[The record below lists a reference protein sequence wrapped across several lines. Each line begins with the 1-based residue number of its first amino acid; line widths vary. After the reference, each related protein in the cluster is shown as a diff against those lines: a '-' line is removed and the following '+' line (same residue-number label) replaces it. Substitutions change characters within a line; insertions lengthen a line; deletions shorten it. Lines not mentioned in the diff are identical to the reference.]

1 MNIVK
6 VETKKDLKRF
16 IDFRYNL
23 YRNSKCDV
31 PHLFTDEIDTLSK
44 DKNPA
49 FDFCEAEYFM
59 AMQDGKIVGRIAGII
74 NHKANEK
81 WQTKTVRFGWLE
93 FIDDEMVSSALLNA
107 VIEWGKSKNM
117 TEIVGPMG
125 FTDMDR
131 EGMMVEGFEELG
143 NFFSTYNFEY
153 YPTHLELLG
162 FEKDNDYLLY
172 SITIPRTVPEKFQK
186 VVEIAS
192 KRYNL
197 HAQTYSRKELAQ
209 KDYAKRI
216 FEILNETY
224 KNLYGFV
231 ELTPKQIDAFIHSFI
246 KIADKNL
253 IVGIT
258 DGNKDDELVG
268 FGISFPSLAKAMQKM
283 HNGRLL
289 PFGWWQLAK
298 VLLMHKTDTVDLV
311 LIGVLP
317 EYRLK
322 GANALIFHHLINQFI
337 NHGYIYAEAMQQMET
352 NANVQ
357 ANWQYM
363 DSRQHKRLRCYKKAI
378 AN

>member
-1 MNIVK
+1 MEVVRVK
-6 VETKKDLKRF
+6 TNKELKQF
-16 IDFRYNL
+16 IDFRYDL
-23 YRNSKCDV
+23 YRNSKYDV
-31 PHLFTDEIDTLSK
+31 PHLFADERDTLRK

-49 FDFCEAEYFM
+49 FEFCEAEYFL
-59 AMQDGKIVGRIAGII
+59 AIQNGKIVGRIAGII
-74 NHKANEK
+74 NHRANEK
-81 WQTKTVRFGWLE
+81 WNTKIVRFGWLE
-93 FIDDEMVSSALLNA
+93 FIDDEQVSSALINA
-107 VIEWGKSKNM
+107 VTEWGKSKNM

-125 FTDMDR
+125 FTDMDK

-143 NFFSTYNFEY
+143 NFFSTYNYSY
-153 YPTHLELLG
+153 YPTHLDLLG

-172 SITIPRTVPEKFQK
+172 KITIPETPPEKFK
-186 VVEIAS
+186 KIVEIAD

-197 HAQTYSRKELAQ
+197 HAQTYSRKELVK

-224 KNLYGFV
+224 KNLYGFA
-231 ELTPKQIDAFIHSFI
+231 ELSERQIDAFINSFV
-246 KIADKNL
+246 KIADAKL

-258 DGNKDDELVG
+258 DGNRNDEIVG
-268 FGISFPSLAKAMQKM
+268 FGVSFPSLAKALQKM
-283 HNGRLL
+283 HNGRLF

-298 VLLMHKTDTVDLV
+298 VLLLHKTDTVDLV

-322 GANALIFHHLINQFI
+322 GANALIFSHLIQEFKRQ
-337 NHGYIYAEAMQQMET
+337 GYVYAEAMQQMET

-363 DSRQHKRLRCYKKAI
+363 TSRQHKRLRCYKKLI
-378 AN
+378 